1 MKIIFLDVD
10 GVLNCSTTTRGWGK
24 MRFVDTRKMY
34 RVREICDRTGAKVVI
49 SSSWRWG
56 AREDALPWD
65 KVQWEALL
73 HEFDKHRIPV
83 IGHTPFAFDGDRG
96 NEIRTWL
103 KMQEEPVEQFV
114 VIDDIIMDLAQFA
127 ADGRLVVTTDKDGL
141 NKERMEKAISIL
153 GEDKIRAIFA
163 KMEEAIDRCDR
174 KITKKVNEINSR
186 KE

>member
-10 GVLNCSTTTRGWGK
+10 GVLNCSSTTRGWGK

-34 RVREICDRTGAKVVI
+34 RVREICERTGAKVVI
-49 SSSWRWG
+49 TSSWRWG
-56 AREDALPWD
+56 SCEDATPWD

-83 IGHTPFAFDGDRG
+83 IGHTPFSFDNNRG
-96 NEIRTWL
+96 NEIRTWM
-103 KMQEEPVEQFV
+103 KMQDERIEEFV
-114 VIDDIIMDLAQFA
+114 VIDDIFIDLEWFA
-127 ADGRLVVTTDKDGL
+127 SVGRLVLTDDKHGL
-141 NKERMEKAISIL
+141 NKEKMEKAIEIL
-153 GEDKIRAIFA
+153 GEDKIQAIFT